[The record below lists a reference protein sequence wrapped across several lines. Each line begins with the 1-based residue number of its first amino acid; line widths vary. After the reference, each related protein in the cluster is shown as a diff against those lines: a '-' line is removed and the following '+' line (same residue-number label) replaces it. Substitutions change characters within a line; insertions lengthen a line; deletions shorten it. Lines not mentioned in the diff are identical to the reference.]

1 MVSQV
6 QQKTTKEIEIEK
18 RIIHKS
24 RRKYMGCADG
34 SHRQTG
40 ERGQSKV
47 RARPGVCALIKVCG
61 WSALSFPRLRP
72 NWPIQTK
79 ESGGFGKLHGVM
91 KSI

>member
-40 ERGQSKV
+40 RGVK
-47 RARPGVCALIKVCG
+47 AR
-61 WSALSFPRLRP
+61 
-72 NWPIQTK
+72 
-79 ESGGFGKLHGVM
+79 FGLDLGYVP
-91 KSI
+91 